1 MTRGSDAFF
10 ARHSTASHRKR
21 SDTDDSGCGSQ
32 SQHVQ
37 PWLHRKRP
45 IWSEMGNLIYAA
57 IASLDGYVEDEE
69 VQLGVHLHYRV
80 SA

>member
-1 MTRGSDAFF
+1 
-10 ARHSTASHRKR
+10 
-21 SDTDDSGCGSQ
+21 
-32 SQHVQ
+32 
-37 PWLHRKRP
+37 
-45 IWSEMGNLIYAA
+45 MGNLIYAA